1 MVEEHEEGSGPGTE
15 SAGTEVG
22 AGRSEA
28 QEAGGAED
36 RPDRSEGTAGVEEGP
51 WGEEGNELGRPLGL
65 LTWRKGKAGSPAGRP
80 AQSGRAV
87 VTAEQRLLILDTWK
101 RSGLAAG
108 DFAELVGVAKHT
120 LHAWRQK
127 FREYGPEGLMDR
139 PRGRGK
145 TGSRMPE
152 VTRRSILML
161 KEEHPEYGCRR
172 ISDLLARG
180 PALPASEGAVARV
193 LKEAG
198 YEATEEATRPHPD
211 VPRTFERARAN
222 QLWQTDLFSFQLKRQ
237 NRRVYL
243 VGFIDDHSRFMVGYG
258 VWASAPT
265 ALVIEVFRAAVGSY
279 RAPEEVLTDNGP
291 QYVTWRGKS
300 AFSKE
305 LERQGVR
312 HLVAKPKRPQTLGKI
327 ERFWGTLWR
336 ECLEGAVFVDLEDA
350 RRRVGHF
357 IDHYNFHRPHQG
369 IDGLVPA
376 DRYFQAAP
384 EVARVMRARVAE
396 NALSLAQHGL
406 PRRPFYVAGQVG
418 GKAFSVHAEGER
430 VILTGEGVRR
440 EEVSLV
446 APEVGSAAEAGMPEP
461 VAPSGKPGEGEEIEE
476 SELGPGESE
485 LDRLGALEVA
495 EAQAAAGLVG
505 TEPEGEAP

>member
-1 MVEEHEEGSGPGTE
+1 MTEEHRNEP
-15 SAGTEVG
+15 GTEVG
-22 AGRSEA
+22 AGLREA
-28 QEAGGAED
+28 QEGSGAEGRPDPAGGDGE
-36 RPDRSEGTAGVEEGP
+36 AGEGP
-51 WGEEGNELGRPLGL
+51 WGDEGNAL
-65 LTWRKGKAGSPAGRP
+65 
-80 AQSGRAV
+80 
-87 VTAEQRLLILDTWK
+87 
-101 RSGLAAG
+101 
-108 DFAELVGVAKHT
+108 
-120 LHAWRQK
+120 
-127 FREYGPEGLMDR
+127 DR

-145 TGSRMPE
+145 AGSRLPE

-161 KEEHPEYGCRR
+161 KQEHPEYGCQR
-172 ISDLLARG
+172 ISDMLARG

-198 YEATEEATRPHPD
+198 YTTEAEPTRPHPD
-211 VPRTFERARAN
+211 VPRRFERARPN
-222 QLWQTDLFSFQLKRQ
+222 QLWQTDLFSFMLKRQ

-265 ALVIEVFRAAVGSY
+265 ALVIEVFRAAVGSH

-305 LERQGVR
+305 LERQGVK
-312 HLVAKPKRPQTLGKI
+312 HLVARPKRPRTLGKI

-369 IDGLVPA
+369 IEGLVPA

-384 EVARVMRARVAE
+384 EVLKVMRARVAE
-396 NALSLAQHGL
+396 NALTLAQHGL
-406 PRRPFYVAGQVG
+406 PKRPFYMAGQVG
-418 GKAFSVHAEGER
+418 GKAFAVHAEGER
-430 VILTGEGVRR
+430 VILTGEGEKR
-440 EEVSLV
+440 EEVELV
-446 APEVGSAAEAGMPEP
+446 SPEAEPVPAMPEP
-461 VAPSGKPGEGEEIEE
+461 VAPSGVPGVVEEPEP
-476 SELGPGESE
+476 ELGPGESE
-485 LDRLGALEVA
+485 LDVVGALEVA
-495 EAQAAAGLVG
+495 KAQAAGYFEP
-505 TEPEGEAP
+505 EPEGEGEAP

>member
-1 MVEEHEEGSGPGTE
+1 MTEEHRNEL
-15 SAGTEVG
+15 GTEVG
-22 AGRSEA
+22 AGLREA
-28 QEAGGAED
+28 REGSGAEGRPDPAEGDGEAG
-36 RPDRSEGTAGVEEGP
+36 EGP
-51 WGEEGNELGRPLGL
+51 LGDEGNVLDRPLGL
-65 LTWRKGKAGSPAGRP
+65 ISWRKGKASRPAGRP
-80 AQSGRAV
+80 LASGREALS
-87 VTAEQRLLILDTWK
+87 AEQRLLILDTWK

-127 FREYGPEGLMDR
+127 FRELGPEGLMDR

-145 TGSRMPE
+145 AGSRLPE

-161 KEEHPEYGCRR
+161 KQEHPEYGCQR
-172 ISDLLARG
+172 ISDMLARG

-193 LKEAG
+193 LKEAC
-198 YEATEEATRPHPD
+198 YTTEPEPTKPHTD
-211 VPRTFERARAN
+211 VPRRFERARPN
-222 QLWQTDLFSFQLKRQ
+222 QLWQTDLFSFMLKRQ

-305 LERQGVR
+305 LERQGVK
-312 HLVAKPKRPQTLGKI
+312 HLVARPKRPRTLGKI

-369 IDGLVPA
+369 IEGLVPA

-384 EVARVMRARVAE
+384 EVLSVMRARVAE

-406 PRRPFYVAGQVG
+406 PKRPFYMAGQVG
-418 GKAFSVHAEGER
+418 GKAFAVHAEGER
-430 VILTGEGVRR
+430 VILTGEGERR
-440 EEVSLV
+440 EEVELV
-446 APEVGSAAEAGMPEP
+446 APAAEPVAAMPEP
-461 VAPSGKPGEGEEIEE
+461 LAPSGVPGEVEEPEA
-476 SELGPGESE
+476 ELGPGESE
-485 LDRLGALEVA
+485 LDAVGALSVA
-495 EAQAAAGLVG
+495 EAQAAGYFEP
-505 TEPEGEAP
+505 EPEGEGEAP